1 MIAHEPPIENSDAGL
16 YLRSGGAGETTYLL
30 LHGLGA
36 TGEVWEGLVNII
48 EHRKAG
54 RWLVPDFRGH
64 GRSPWERPYTYG
76 SLMGDLIP
84 LTNEVSRLVV
94 IGHSMGGVVGLMLGG
109 ALPNVERVLGVG
121 IKVSWN
127 EAELEQMQ
135 ALSTRPVRWWATQAE
150 AVERYLKVSG
160 LIGLV
165 NPDCPTAQC
174 GVIAGDDGQYR
185 LAADPEVYAVG
196 RPPVAELVQAARCEV
211 MLACGE
217 HDKMVSAGEL
227 SALDA
232 AARELPSL
240 GHNAQVEGP
249 EQVWLL
255 ANEPLE
261 NNQES
266 P

>member
-1 MIAHEPPIENSDAGL
+1 MAGL
-16 YLRSGGAGETTYLL
+16 YLRSGGTGGTTYLL

-36 TGEVWEGLVNII
+36 TGEVWDGLVDLI
-48 EHRKAG
+48 ERNKAG

-76 SLMGDLIP
+76 SLLDDLIP
-84 LTNEVSRLVV
+84 LIDEASRLVV
-94 IGHSMGGVVGLMLGG
+94 IGHSMGGVIGLMLGG
-109 ALPNVERVLGVG
+109 ALHNVDRVLGVG

-127 EAELEQMQ
+127 ETELEQMQ
-135 ALSTRPVRWWATQAE
+135 ALSTRPIRWWATQAE

-160 LIGLV
+160 LMGLV
-165 NPDCPTAQC
+165 NPDSPTAQS
-174 GVIAGDDGQYR
+174 GVMAGDDGQYR
-185 LAADPEVYAVG
+185 LAADPAIYAVG
-196 RPPVAELVQAARCEV
+196 RPPVAELVQAAGCEV

-232 AARELPSL
+232 AARQLPGL
-240 GHNAQVEGP
+240 GHNAQVESP

>member
-1 MIAHEPPIENSDAGL
+1 MTRQEVNVAGL
-16 YLRSGGAGETTYLL
+16 YVRSGGAGETTYLL

-36 TGEVWEGLVNII
+36 TGEVWEGLTDLIDRN
-48 EHRKAG
+48 KAG
-54 RWLVPDFRGH
+54 CWLAPDFRGH

-76 SLMGDLIP
+76 SLMSDLIP
-84 LTNEVSRLVV
+84 LVNEFSRLVV

-135 ALSTRPVRWWATQAE
+135 ALSTRPVRWWATKAE

-165 NPDCPTAQC
+165 NPDSPTAQC
-174 GVIAGDDGQYR
+174 GVVAGDDGQYR
-185 LAADPEVYAVG
+185 LATDPAIYAVG
-196 RPPVAELVQAARCEV
+196 RPPVAELAQATRCEV

-217 HDKMVSAGEL
+217 YDKMVSAGEL

-232 AARELPSL
+232 VARELPSL

-255 ANEPLE
+255 VNEPHE
-261 NNQES
+261 HNKES
-266 P
+266 S

>member
-1 MIAHEPPIENSDAGL
+1 MTGQEVNVAGL

-36 TGEVWEGLVNII
+36 TGEVWDGLVDLI
-48 EHRKAG
+48 ERNNAG
-54 RWLVPDFRGH
+54 CWLAPDFRGH

-76 SLMGDLIP
+76 SLMDDLMP
-84 LTNEVSRLVV
+84 LVNEASRLVV
-94 IGHSMGGVVGLMLGG
+94 VGHSMGGVIGLMLGG
-109 ALPNVERVLGVG
+109 SLPNVERVLGIG
-121 IKVSWN
+121 IKTSWN
-127 EAELEQMQ
+127 ETELEQMQ
-135 ALSTRPVRWWATQAE
+135 ALSTRPVRWWPTRVE
-150 AVERYLKVSG
+150 AIERYLKVSG

-165 NPDCPTAQC
+165 SPDSPTARC

-185 LAADPEVYAVG
+185 LAADPAIYTVG
-196 RPPVAELVQAARCEV
+196 RPPVAELVQAAGCEV

-232 AARELPSL
+232 VARELPSL

-261 NNQES
+261 NNLES

>member
-1 MIAHEPPIENSDAGL
+1 MTRQEPNVAGL
-16 YLRSGGAGETTYLL
+16 YLRSGGMGGTTYLL

-36 TGEVWEGLVNII
+36 TGEVWDGLVDLI
-48 EHRKAG
+48 ERNKAG

-76 SLMGDLIP
+76 SLLDDLIP
-84 LTNEVSRLVV
+84 LVDEASRLVV

-109 ALPNVERVLGVG
+109 ALHNVDRVLGVG

-127 EAELEQMQ
+127 ETELEQMQ
-135 ALSTRPVRWWATQAE
+135 ALSTRPIRWWATQAE

-160 LIGLV
+160 LMGLV
-165 NPDCPTAQC
+165 NPDSPTAQC
-174 GVIAGDDGQYR
+174 GVMAGDDGQYR
-185 LAADPEVYAVG
+185 LAADPAIYAVG

-227 SALDA
+227 SALGA
-232 AARELPSL
+232 AARQLSGL

-255 ANEPLE
+255 VNEPLE
-261 NNQES
+261 NNKEFS
-266 P
+266 

>member
-1 MIAHEPPIENSDAGL
+1 MTGQEVNVAGL

-36 TGEVWEGLVNII
+36 TGEVWDGLVDLI
-48 EHRKAG
+48 ERNNAG
-54 RWLVPDFRGH
+54 CWLAPDFRGH

-76 SLMGDLIP
+76 SLMGDLMP
-84 LTNEVSRLVV
+84 LIDEVNQLVV
-94 IGHSMGGVVGLMLGG
+94 VGHSMGGVVGLMLGG
-109 ALPNVERVLGVG
+109 ALSNVERVLGVG

-127 EAELEQMQ
+127 KDELEQMQ
-135 ALSTRPVRWWATQAE
+135 VLSTRPARWWPTLPE

-160 LIGLV
+160 LIDLV
-165 NPDCPTAQC
+165 SSDSLAAQR
-174 GVIAGDDGQYR
+174 GVFAGDDDQYR
-185 LAADPEVYAVG
+185 LAADPAIYAVG

-232 AARELPSL
+232 VARELPSL

-261 NNQES
+261 NNLES

>member
-1 MIAHEPPIENSDAGL
+1 MAGL
-16 YLRSGGAGETTYLL
+16 YLRSGGMGGTTYLL

-36 TGEVWEGLVNII
+36 TGEVWDGLVDLI
-48 EHRKAG
+48 ERNKAG

-76 SLMGDLIP
+76 SLLDDLIP
-84 LTNEVSRLVV
+84 LIDEASRLVV

-109 ALPNVERVLGVG
+109 ALHNVNRVLGVG
-121 IKVSWN
+121 IKGSWN
-127 EAELEQMQ
+127 ETELEQMQ
-135 ALSTRPVRWWATQAE
+135 ALATRPVRWWATQVE

-165 NPDCPTAQC
+165 NPDSPTAQC
-174 GVIAGDDGQYR
+174 GVMAGDDGQYR
-185 LAADPEVYAVG
+185 LAADPEMYTVG

-217 HDKMVSAGEL
+217 HDKMVGAGEL
-227 SALDA
+227 NALDA
-232 AARELPSL
+232 AARQLPSL

-249 EQVWLL
+249 EQIWLL
-255 ANEPLE
+255 VNEPLE
-261 NNQES
+261 NNKEFS
-266 P
+266 

>member
-1 MIAHEPPIENSDAGL
+1 MAGL
-16 YLRSGGAGETTYLL
+16 YLRSGGTGGTTYLL

-36 TGEVWEGLVNII
+36 TGEVWDGLVDLI
-48 EHRKAG
+48 ERNKAG

-76 SLMGDLIP
+76 SLLDDLIP
-84 LTNEVSRLVV
+84 LIDEASRLVV

-109 ALPNVERVLGVG
+109 ALPNVDRVLGVG

-127 EAELEQMQ
+127 ETELEQMQ
-135 ALSTRPVRWWATQAE
+135 ALSTRPVRSWVSRTE

-160 LIGLV
+160 LTGLV
-165 NPDCPTAQC
+165 NPDSPTAQC
-174 GVIAGDDGQYR
+174 GVTEGDDGQYR
-185 LAADPEVYAVG
+185 LAADPEIYTVG

-211 MLACGE
+211 MVACGE
-217 HDKMVSAGEL
+217 HDKMVGAGEL
-227 SALDA
+227 SALGA
-232 AARELPSL
+232 AARQLPSL

-255 ANEPLE
+255 VNEPLE
-261 NNQES
+261 NNKEFS
-266 P
+266 

>member
-1 MIAHEPPIENSDAGL
+1 MAGL
-16 YLRSGGAGETTYLL
+16 YLRSGGTGGTTYLL

-36 TGEVWEGLVNII
+36 TGEVWDGLVDLI
-48 EHRKAG
+48 ERNKAG

-76 SLMGDLIP
+76 SLLDDLIP
-84 LTNEVSRLVV
+84 LIDEASRLVV

-109 ALPNVERVLGVG
+109 ALPNVDRVLGVG

-127 EAELEQMQ
+127 ETELEQMQ
-135 ALSTRPVRWWATQAE
+135 ALSTRPVRSWVSRTE

-165 NPDCPTAQC
+165 NPDSPTAQC
-174 GVIAGDDGQYR
+174 GVTEGDDGQYR
-185 LAADPEVYAVG
+185 LAADPQIYAVG

-211 MLACGE
+211 MVACGE
-217 HDKMVSAGEL
+217 HDKMVGAGEL
-227 SALDA
+227 SALGA
-232 AARELPSL
+232 AARQLPSL

-255 ANEPLE
+255 VNEPLE
-261 NNQES
+261 NNKEFS
-266 P
+266 

>member
-1 MIAHEPPIENSDAGL
+1 MTGQEINVAGL

-36 TGEVWEGLVNII
+36 TGEVWGGLADLIDRN
-48 EHRKAG
+48 KAG

-94 IGHSMGGVVGLMLGG
+94 IGHSMGGVVALMLGG

-185 LAADPEVYAVG
+185 LAADPAIYAVG
-196 RPPVAELVQAARCEV
+196 RPPVAELVQAAGCEV

>member
-1 MIAHEPPIENSDAGL
+1 MTRQETNVAGL

-36 TGEVWEGLVNII
+36 TGEVWDGLVDLI
-48 EHRKAG
+48 ERNKAG

-76 SLMGDLIP
+76 SLLDDLIP
-84 LTNEVSRLVV
+84 LIDEASRLVV

-109 ALPNVERVLGVG
+109 ALPNVDRVLGVG

-127 EAELEQMQ
+127 ETELEQMQ
-135 ALSTRPVRWWATQAE
+135 ALSTRPVRWWATQVE

-165 NPDCPTAQC
+165 NPDSPTAQC
-174 GVIAGDDGQYR
+174 AVMAGDDGQYR
-185 LAADPEVYAVG
+185 LAADPEIYTVG
-196 RPPVAELVQAARCEV
+196 RPPVAELGQAARGAV

-217 HDKMVSAGEL
+217 HDKMVGAGEL
-227 SALDA
+227 SALGA
-232 AARELPSL
+232 AARQLSGL
-240 GHNAQVEGP
+240 GHNAQVESP

-255 ANEPLE
+255 VNEPLE
-261 NNQES
+261 NNKEFS
-266 P
+266 

>member
-1 MIAHEPPIENSDAGL
+1 MTRQETNVAGL
-16 YLRSGGAGETTYLL
+16 YLRSGGMGGTTYLL

-36 TGEVWEGLVNII
+36 TGEVWGGLADLIDRN
-48 EHRKAG
+48 KAG

-84 LTNEVSRLVV
+84 LINEASRLVV

-165 NPDCPTAQC
+165 NPDSPTAQC
-174 GVIAGDDGQYR
+174 GVVAGDDGQYR
-185 LAADPEVYAVG
+185 LATDPEIYAIG

-217 HDKMVSAGEL
+217 HDKMVGSGEL

-232 AARELPSL
+232 AARQLPGL

-255 ANEPLE
+255 VNELLD
-261 NNQES
+261 NNKES
-266 P
+266 S

>member
-1 MIAHEPPIENSDAGL
+1 MTRQETNVAGL
-16 YLRSGGAGETTYLL
+16 YLRSGGTGGTTYLL

-36 TGEVWEGLVNII
+36 TGEVWEGLVDLI
-48 EHRKAG
+48 ERNKAG

-64 GRSPWERPYTYG
+64 GRSPWEKPYTYAA
-76 SLMGDLIP
+76 LMADLIP
-84 LTNEVSRLVV
+84 LINEARLVV

-121 IKVSWN
+121 IKVSWT

-135 ALSTRPVRWWATQAE
+135 ALSTRPVRWWATQVE

-165 NPDCPTAQC
+165 NPDSPTAQC
-174 GVIAGDDGQYR
+174 GVSAGDDGQYR
-185 LAADPEVYAVG
+185 LAADPEIYTVG
-196 RPPVAELVQAARCEV
+196 RPPVAELVQAARCQV

-217 HDKMVSAGEL
+217 HDKMVDAGEL
-227 SALDA
+227 SALGA
-232 AARELPSL
+232 VARQLPGL

-255 ANEPLE
+255 VNEPLE
-261 NNQES
+261 HNKES
-266 P
+266 S

>member
-1 MIAHEPPIENSDAGL
+1 MTRQETNVAEL
-16 YLRSGGAGETTYLL
+16 YLRSGGTGETTYLL

-36 TGEVWEGLVNII
+36 TGEVWDGLADLI
-48 EHRKAG
+48 ERNKAG

-64 GRSPWERPYTYG
+64 GRSPWEKPYTYAA
-76 SLMGDLIP
+76 LMADLIP
-84 LTNEVSRLVV
+84 LINEASRLVV

-127 EAELEQMQ
+127 EVELEQMQ
-135 ALSTRPVRWWATQAE
+135 ALSTRPVRWWATQVE

-165 NPDCPTAQC
+165 NPDSPTAQC

-185 LAADPEVYAVG
+185 LAADPEIYTVG
-196 RPPVAELVQAARCEV
+196 RPPVAELVQATRCEV

-217 HDKMVSAGEL
+217 HDKMVGAGEL
-227 SALDA
+227 SALGA
-232 AARELPSL
+232 AARQLPGL
-240 GHNAQVEGP
+240 GHNAQVESP

-255 ANEPLE
+255 VNEPLE
-261 NNQES
+261 NNKES
-266 P
+266 S

>member
-1 MIAHEPPIENSDAGL
+1 MTRQEVNVAGL
-16 YLRSGGAGETTYLL
+16 YVRSGGAGETTYLL

-36 TGEVWEGLVNII
+36 TGEVWEGLTDLIDRN
-48 EHRKAG
+48 KAG
-54 RWLVPDFRGH
+54 CWLAPDFRGH

-76 SLMGDLIP
+76 SLMSDLIP
-84 LTNEVSRLVV
+84 LVNEFSRLVV

-135 ALSTRPVRWWATQAE
+135 ALSTRPVRWWATKAE

-165 NPDCPTAQC
+165 NPDSSTAQC
-174 GVIAGDDGQYR
+174 GVVAGDDGQYR
-185 LAADPEVYAVG
+185 LAADPAIYAVG
-196 RPPVAELVQAARCEV
+196 QPPVAELVQAARCEV
-211 MLACGE
+211 VLACGE

-240 GHNAQVEGP
+240 GHNAQVEDP

-255 ANEPLE
+255 AIERF
-261 NNQES
+261 
-266 P
+266 